1 MNQTTAFA
9 TLIYGPTRTY
19 KSSSLALAAEYVY
32 HTTGGRKTRLVST
45 ETNAAEIYQ
54 PQIDAGIIEPFWL
67 QRKHNIGPAIRK
79 LCRGEWPAIDP
90 NGGISFLP
98 TPKEKWG
105 QYGAYIF
112 EGLTTIA
119 ERYLRDLADK
129 ARGVSSDKIQNVVY
143 KEDNEV
149 FGSSTLQQ
157 YGDVHKLIMHLIT
170 EAPKNL
176 WDTSGGG
183 TGWTGVQNVFF
194 TAHQTKGEDEENNPI
209 YGPATV
215 GKAITGSIIKEM
227 GLVLHH
233 EEGTV
238 TDPPAT
244 KGGVPVRRVEVRAYF
259 ADHPDPDNPNIIWK
273 AGMRNAPSALVRK
286 ALLDKWPG
294 GYYIPSLDPQMS
306 LAEFLVF
313 QDQLKKLASA
323 EVMKRLG
330 LNQPTPANPTPVGGG
345 TVVSK

>member
-9 TLIYGPTRTY
+9 TLLYGPTRTY
-19 KSSSLALAAEYVY
+19 KSSSVALAAEYVY
-32 HTTGGRKTRLVST
+32 HTTGGKKTRLIST

-54 PQIDAGIIEPFWL
+54 PQIDAGIVEPFWL
-67 QRKHNIGPAIRK
+67 QRKHNIGAAIKK
-79 LCRGEWPAIDP
+79 LARGEWPTVGADGRIQF
-90 NGGISFLP
+90 SL
-98 TPKEKWG
+98 TPASEWG
-105 QYGAYIF
+105 KIGAYAI

-129 ARGVSSDKIQNVVY
+129 ARGVSLDKIQNVVY

-170 EAPKNL
+170 ELPKAC
-176 WDTSGGG
+176 WDESKGN
-183 TGWTGVQNVFF
+183 VVNVFF
-194 TAHQTKGEDEENNPI
+194 TAHQTKGEDDENNPI

-233 EEGTV
+233 EEVTV
-238 TDPPAT
+238 TEPST
-244 KGGVPVRRVEVRAYF
+244 VKGGAPVRRVEVRAYF

-273 AGMRNAPSALVRK
+273 CGMRNDPSALVRK

-323 EVMKRLG
+323 EVMRRLG
-330 LNQPTPANPTPVGGG
+330 INQPTPAPVVAG
-345 TVVSK
+345 K